1 MTVGGSLRGLRWLTV
16 LLPVAFVGVVEV
28 LSDTVL
34 DETLPF
40 PWDTLTVMATML
52 VVTVFFS
59 TLGFRR
65 IDALRADLVR
75 RNREL
80 EEREARA
87 TALHRMSIALATRA
101 DLDRLLDGVV
111 EQAWR
116 LLDGDLSVL
125 LVGTPDGRMAVRAAS
140 GATASMRPEPVPD
153 ADPILR
159 VVRPEGAVA
168 RVGAPLR
175 RGDQTVGLLA
185 VCASSPRS
193 FDADAVETLGS
204 LANQAAVAL
213 ENARLEARLR
223 ELAVVEERERIARE
237 LHDGIAQVLGYVNT
251 KSQAADE
258 LLAAG
263 RVAEARAQLAQLGSA
278 ARASYVDV
286 REAILG
292 LRAPLAPDDTLA
304 DALQDHA
311 ARFAE
316 ASKLA
321 VRVVATPAARTARL
335 SPEAS
340 SHAFRLVQEALT
352 NVRKHAGARRV
363 EIRLDADDATL
374 TVEVLD
380 DGRGFEPRAPTV
392 MGELA
397 TAGASGGRADGA
409 AQPRPDPADRPRY
422 GLRIMRERAAAID
435 AAVDW
440 RSAPGAGTTVRLVIP
455 LAGAPRPDPVIGSP
469 AP

>member
-1 MTVGGSLRGLRWLTV
+1 MVVGGGLRGLRWLTV
-16 LLPVAFVGVVEV
+16 LLPVAFVGAVEV
-28 LSDTVL
+28 LSDSVL
-34 DETLPF
+34 DEALPF
-40 PWDTLTVMATML
+40 PWDTLAVMATMFI
-52 VVTVFFS
+52 VTVVFS
-59 TLGFRR
+59 TLAFRR

-87 TALHRMSIALATRA
+87 TALHRMSIALATRT
-101 DLDRLLDGVV
+101 DLDRLLEGVV

-140 GATASMRPEPVPD
+140 GATASMRPEPVPNP
-153 ADPILR
+153 DPILR
-159 VVRPEGAVA
+159 VVRPEAAVA

-175 RGDQTVGLLA
+175 RGGETVGLLA
-185 VCASSPRS
+185 VCAASPRS
-193 FDADAVETLGS
+193 FDADALETLGS

-258 LLAAG
+258 LLAVG
-263 RVAEARAQLAQLGSA
+263 RVGEARAQLAQLGSA

-292 LRAPLAPDDTLA
+292 LRAPLAPDDALA
-304 DALQDHA
+304 DALEDHA

-321 VRVVATPAARTARL
+321 VRVVATPAARAARL

-340 SHAFRLVQEALT
+340 AHAFRLVQEALT

-363 EIRLDADDATL
+363 EIRLDADDAAL
-374 TVEVLD
+374 TVEVGD
-380 DGRGFEPRAPTV
+380 DGRGFEPPVPAAGTEFATV
-392 MGELA
+392 GR
-397 TAGASGGRADGA
+397 TAGATGGSTEPGPE
-409 AQPRPDPADRPRY
+409 QADRPRY

-440 RSAPGAGTTVRLVIP
+440 RSTPGAGTTVRVVIP
-455 LAGAPRPDPVIGSP
+455 LGGSPRPEPTVGSRTR
-469 AP
+469 